1 MSSVMKC
8 DACGKIYEKSRKN
21 AEIKVLANYG
31 INVPESYDICPE
43 CLSDFHDFIETKKN
57 QQETTSLKVDDILR
71 SMSDKEFSLTGI
83 GFFEYSQFMD
93 GVDLILNRQLLRILH
108 TKPELYPVDGMPD
121 ITFSISE
128 EYTVGGYMNI
138 FDPVDV
144 LFEYAERETG
154 SGKDKEVRLY
164 NANPPDKSKNGLI
177 LAIWTIHNGDM
188 NYPHY
193 IIYNAENLGY
203 TNCLTK
209 ERKNHEH

>member
-21 AEIKVLANYG
+21 AEIKVLTNYG
-31 INVPESYDICPE
+31 IDVPESYDICPE
-43 CLSDFHDFIETKKN
+43 CLSDFHDFIETKKS
-57 QQETTSLKVDDILR
+57 QKEAPSLKVDDILR

-93 GVDLILNRQLLRILH
+93 GVDLILNGQLLRILH

-128 EYTVGGYMNI
+128 EYTVGGYMSI
-138 FDPVDV
+138 FDPVKV
-144 LFEYAERETG
+144 FFGYQTKNTE
-154 SGKDKEVRLY
+154 SGLDKEFRVY
-164 NANPPDKSKNGLI
+164 NANKTDEFKGGLI
-177 LAIWTIHNGDM
+177 LAICTIHDGDM

-193 IIYNAENLGY
+193 VIYNSENM
-203 TNCLTK
+203 
-209 ERKNHEH
+209 E

>member
-31 INVPESYDICPE
+31 IDVPESYDICPE

-57 QQETTSLKVDDILR
+57 QKETPSLKVDDILR

-93 GVDLILNRQLLRILH
+93 GVDLILNGQLLRILH

-138 FDPVDV
+138 FDPVKVFFDYQTKNT
-144 LFEYAERETG
+144 E
-154 SGKDKEVRLY
+154 SGLDKEFRVY
-164 NANPPDKSKNGLI
+164 NANKIDEFKGDLI
-177 LAIWTIHNGDM
+177 LAICTIHEGDM
-188 NYPHY
+188 SYPHY
-193 IIYNAENLGY
+193 VIYNAENLGY

-209 ERKNHEH
+209 REEKP